1 MEKYVLP
8 LLIFLFFTS
17 CSKEK
22 RSDKKGEK
30 MQDFVINL
38 SNYAREI
45 KPDFIVIPQNGAEL
59 AFNYMDEN
67 DGEHASYLAAID
79 GIGIEELF
87 YNGDYTPDE
96 ERLSMLR
103 KLKNHTKILVSE
115 YVSDNSNIDD
125 AVQKNLNE
133 EFICFP
139 RAQNN
144 YDYLYIPNSVVHE
157 NTNDILKLADAQN
170 YLYMI
175 STGNYSSKQDFIQA
189 VSNTNFDV
197 IIMDL
202 FFDENEFTS
211 FDINQLKTKANGGK
225 RLVISYM
232 NVGAAEKYRYYWQD
246 GWRVGHPSWLKK
258 KYDGYD
264 DEIWVKFWKK
274 DWTDII
280 YGDANSYTKKIINAG
295 FDGAYLDNVEAFY
308 FLYFD

>member
-1 MEKYVLP
+1 MKYILP
-8 LLIFLFFTS
+8 IIILLFS

-22 RSDKKGEK
+22 RSDNKGEK
-30 MQDFVINL
+30 MQEFVIAI
-38 SNYAREI
+38 SEYARGI
-45 KPDFIVIPQNGAEL
+45 KSDFIIIPQNGAEL

-67 DGEHASYLAAID
+67 DGEHARYLGAID

-115 YVSDNSNIDD
+115 YVSNNANVPD
-125 AVQKNLNE
+125 AVQKNLAE
-133 EFICFP
+133 DFICFP
-139 RAQNN
+139 RAQND
-144 YDYLYIPNSVVHE
+144 YDYLYIPDSVVNE
-157 NTNDILKLADAQN
+157 NANDINKLADAQN
-170 YLYMI
+170 YLYLI
-175 STGNYSSKQDFIQA
+175 STGNYATKQDFIQA
-189 VSNTNFDV
+189 VAATNFDV
-197 IIMDL
+197 VIMDL
-202 FFDENEFTS
+202 FFDENEFTMTE
-211 FDINQLKTKANGGK
+211 INQLKTKADGGK

-246 GWRVGHPSWLKK
+246 GWRVGHPGWLKK

-274 DWTDII
+274 DWSDII